1 MKNSKFKKILSLF
14 LALIIV
20 LGTIPASVVSVGAA
34 DNAGGIATG
43 GSSGKWN
50 ATYRKDESMWKVS
63 VYIAK
68 KDTTTVTNSKIS
80 DWYNISD
87 GKEIIIYTDENE
99 ATLAES
105 ACFGKMSKIDY
116 LSENSEIE
124 NASVE
129 FVPLK
134 NKNDNT
140 YNFIEILDTSAPEVP
155 IDGNSSTLSDVK
167 AYFADSGTLI
177 KLLRSIA
184 RSIAGGTSKADVLSL
199 FADKSFTIDGYTKKG
214 SEWEGKTDI
223 NGDKITLYPTS
234 ENGTIKSAMEFL
246 IVYEPIV
253 VQHFG
258 SGITPSGG
266 GSKYYV
272 SCFTATELSIFR
284 AQGSSL
290 GDLMHLPTYVAKAV
304 HLEKDWLGYKKSN
317 TATKKSELKNN
328 YYHEQTYRETKKKK
342 SSIRS
347 VLEFLLWAVLIL
359 GVAGM
364 LIYLINEIIPIF

>member
-34 DNAGGIATG
+34 DNVGGIATG
-43 GSSGKWN
+43 GSGGKWN

-87 GKEIIIYTDENE
+87 GKEIIIYNDKDG
-99 ATLAES
+99 LSLGKS
-105 ACFGKMSKIDY
+105 ACFGNMSKIDY

-129 FVPLK
+129 FA
-134 NKNDNT
+134 T
-140 YNFIEILDTSAPEVP
+140 YNDFITLYDESAPEVP

-167 AYFADSGTLI
+167 DYFGQKETLK
-177 KLLRSIA
+177 KLLQ
-184 RSIAGGTSKADVLSL
+184 SIAGGTSKADVLRL

-284 AQGSSL
+284 EQGSSL

>member
-43 GSSGKWN
+43 GSNGKWN

-80 DWYNISD
+80 DWHNISD
-87 GKEIIIYTDENE
+87 EKEIIIYNDKDG
-99 ATLAES
+99 LSLGKS

-116 LSENSEIE
+116 LSGTPDENYTNGIPEIK

-129 FVPLK
+129 FA
-134 NKNDNT
+134 T
-140 YNFIEILDTSAPEVP
+140 YNDFITLYDESAPEVP

-177 KLLRSIA
+177 KLL